1 MVMLTQHS
9 IHAFI
14 LLMHVNAYY
23 NDDKYFLMLELKFI
37 ALYATISERMEKE
50 MQKLLPSFISE
61 GINVLPP
68 PLHMELTL
76 PGLE

>member
-1 MVMLTQHS
+1 
-9 IHAFI
+9 
-14 LLMHVNAYY
+14 MHVNAYY

-50 MQKLLPSFISE
+50 MQNLLPSFISE

-68 PLHMELTL
+68 PYGVDSAWFGVKIISNVSTRKYLW
-76 PGLE
+76 